1 MTKDEFERR
10 MQEWRDADQA
20 ARQAKEEL
28 QSLGQ
33 AANDPRLAAMYRDA
47 AALQRAADA
56 LLSALIAN
64 LKPQS

>member
-47 AALQRAADA
+47 AALQGAADA

-64 LKPQS
+64 LKPRP